1 MAAHFG
7 VGFAPH
13 TWSNGLGLAAN
24 MHVLAATHGAWLEYP
39 YDPPGWVPDARDAML
54 TSPIA
59 LDPDGMVTMPSAP
72 GLGVELDLE
81 RVQAHGT
88 AI

>member
-1 MAAHFG
+1 
-7 VGFAPH
+7 
-13 TWSNGLGLAAN
+13 
-24 MHVLAATHGAWLEYP
+24 
-39 YDPPGWVPDARDAML
+39 ML

-59 LDPDGMVTMPSAP
+59 VDPDGMVTMPSAP

-88 AI
+88 PI